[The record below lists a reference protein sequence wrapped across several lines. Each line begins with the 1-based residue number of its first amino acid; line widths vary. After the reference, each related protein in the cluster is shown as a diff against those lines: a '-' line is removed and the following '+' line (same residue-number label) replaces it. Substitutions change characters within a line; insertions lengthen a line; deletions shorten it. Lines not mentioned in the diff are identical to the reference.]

1 MTYTVHSVRF
11 DKTFI
16 SNHLEKYDTIAR
28 KMIAGK
34 DVTFIVECY

>member
-1 MTYTVHSVRF
+1 MTCNVHSVRF

-16 SNHLEKYDTIAR
+16 PNHLEKYDTIAQ

-34 DVTFIVECY
+34 DVTFIVEYY